1 MSMKKVLLLLFVL
14 VLTGCEQIDR
24 DALKEE
30 IKTELSEELAYDYSD
45 FQEQLITVT
54 NYVTSCSVAVEITL
68 ADQSQYHGSGLI
80 YQKDGNTYYVLTNEH
95 VIRYHTSIEVYI
107 PSDKRY
113 ISASVSSIDEE
124 LDLAI
129 LTISSL
135 QELNLCEINLVDYAV
150 GEFVL
155 AVGAP
160 VELDY
165 ANSVTLGIISKIDTE
180 RIQHDAA
187 INLGNSGGPLFTLN
201 GDFIGLNVSKL
212 NTTTYGG
219 SLVNVEGLGFA
230 IPVEKII
237 DFINE

>member
-1 MSMKKVLLLLFVL
+1 MKKVLLLLLVL

-30 IKTELSEELAYDYSD
+30 IKTELSEELAYDYTD

-54 NYVTSCSVAVEITL
+54 HYVTSCTVAVEITL
-68 ADQSQYHGSGLI
+68 ADQSQYHGSGMI
-80 YQKDGNTYYVLTNEH
+80 FQKDGNQYYVLTNEH
-95 VIRYHTSIEVYI
+95 VIRYHTTIEVYI
-107 PSDKRY
+107 PSRDQY
-113 ISASVSSIDEE
+113 ISATVERIDEE
-124 LDLAI
+124 VDLAI
-129 LTISSL
+129 ISISSL
-135 QELNLCEINLVDYAV
+135 QELQICTIETVEYAV

-160 VELDY
+160 VELEY
-165 ANSVTLGIISKIDTE
+165 ANSVTLGIVSKIE
-180 RIQHDAA
+180 PNRIQHDAA

-212 NTTTYGG
+212 HTTPYGG

-230 IPVEKII
+230 IPLETII